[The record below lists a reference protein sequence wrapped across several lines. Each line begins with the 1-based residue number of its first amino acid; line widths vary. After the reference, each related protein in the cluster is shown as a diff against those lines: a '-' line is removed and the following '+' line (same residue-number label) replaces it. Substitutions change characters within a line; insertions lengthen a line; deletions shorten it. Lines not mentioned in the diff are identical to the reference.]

1 MIIHL
6 EVAHDKNKGMLVQVG
21 KLPFVLGR
29 DPSCHLRA
37 ASRMISL
44 KHCEMF
50 DHEGRLY
57 VRDLGSTNGTFV
69 NGNKVSEPVE
79 LSDGDLLRV
88 GPLAFNVKMQIEIP
102 VDMPTPLP
110 LNKKIKLPDDDEVAA
125 LLLEMMEAHEEA
137 PDDLH
142 GSTIVLPPAEEKAP
156 EPPHKPE
163 LPHKPQP
170 AAKPAENSVEAAKAI
185 LGKYAR
191 RDRK

>member
-1 MIIHL
+1 MLIHL
-6 EVAHDKNKGMLVQVG
+6 EVAHDKNKGMLVRVG
-21 KLPFVLGR
+21 KLPFILGR

-44 KHCEMF
+44 KHCEIF
-50 DHEGRLY
+50 DHQGRVQ

-69 NGNKVSEPVE
+69 NGHKVSEPAE
-79 LSDGDLLRV
+79 LNDGDLLRV

-125 LLLEMMEAHEEA
+125 LLLEMEAHEEVR
-137 PDDLH
+137 DDVH

-156 EPPHKPE
+156 AAPQR
-163 LPHKPQP
+163 PQP
-170 AAKPAENSVEAAKAI
+170 AARPAENSVDAAKAI